1 MLFNKVQNAQVSQS
15 GMKEDN
21 TPASCKGLNARYK
34 SSKQKK
40 TKKQKRISK
49 GCAVFKVLPLRRI
62 WEGLFYVPQLL

>member
-40 TKKQKRISK
+40 NKNASQKGASFLK
-49 GCAVFKVLPLRRI
+49 SSL
-62 WEGLFYVPQLL
+62 

>member
-34 SSKQKK
+34 SSKQKNK
-40 TKKQKRISK
+40 NASQKGASFLK
-49 GCAVFKVLPLRRI
+49 SSL
-62 WEGLFYVPQLL
+62 

>member
-21 TPASCKGLNARYK
+21 TPASCKGLNACYK

-40 TKKQKRISK
+40 QKNKNASQK
-49 GCAVFKVLPLRRI
+49 GASFLKSSL
-62 WEGLFYVPQLL
+62 